1 MNSCSVTWLAARP
14 TPPLLSCALSWPL
27 SLCCPLPHRLF
38 VLYSVFRT
46 TTKPGAMD
54 QMRLAFNG
62 VVRSQPTFCTLSRL
76 YHCLY
81 HEQTDKTEAIAK
93 WQALFSFFVWFFYFL
108 LLKTTVALSLLM
120 ELLNLERVALIVF
133 TLIFSRLEV
142 CVTAGSP
149 CSPQRMEKGIWRSN
163 CLKMALRSLQTWRP
177 RAHQASGRHLKII
190 AGVPLPSCSW
200 EPCWYWSLVGYA
212 LKTSYT
218 NPSLQ
223 KGKWFSLCTLY
234 VLHFNRFGVCCVFQ
248 AIWLVISVTVNLK
261 WSCWTAAQ
269 RKIRQKKSRLW
280 LHQWHKL
287 RLHQWHKLRLQ
298 NLQRLRWTS
307 RTSLNFLRGKWPE
320 RPFKRL

>member
-1 MNSCSVTWLAARP
+1 
-14 TPPLLSCALSWPL
+14 
-27 SLCCPLPHRLF
+27 
-38 VLYSVFRT
+38 
-46 TTKPGAMD
+46 
-54 QMRLAFNG
+54 
-62 VVRSQPTFCTLSRL
+62 
-76 YHCLY
+76 
-81 HEQTDKTEAIAK
+81 
-93 WQALFSFFVWFFYFL
+93 
-108 LLKTTVALSLLM
+108 M

-223 KGKWFSLCTLY
+223 KGKWLSLCTLY
-234 VLHFNRFGVCCVFQ
+234 VLHFNRFWCVLCLPGYLVGYISHSKPKVELLNCSPVTQAPVAQPAEVEMDFKNISQLLARKMTREAFQ
-248 AIWLVISVTVNLK
+248 KTLGYTEYAHTFKPNTHLMSII
-261 WSCWTAAQ
+261 
-269 RKIRQKKSRLW
+269 SRLNW
-280 LHQWHKL
+280 DANRKS
-287 RLHQWHKLRLQ
+287 K
-298 NLQRLRWTS
+298 
-307 RTSLNFLRGKWPE
+307 
-320 RPFKRL
+320 